1 MIKSIVKWTFV
12 ALTASVILA
21 SMALY
26 FAHHRVVTRGEFL
39 GLKIGETK
47 EEVFLKLVD
56 KQNVTSVS
64 PEVTEDLV
72 VNRNNIDDLSKLAGH
87 QAFIVRGPKT
97 SVRVY
102 VTSGYISEISSATAG
117 WQMESVAVG
126 VRVDA
131 VFPIIKN
138 YILNEP
144 NGRVFATIKNS
155 REVLVVEGVAA
166 IGNPEFAWLRQFDRW
181 AFFENDRHTAI
192 NLYFADGHLTKID
205 YKNYFAG

>member
-1 MIKSIVKWTFV
+1 MIKSILKWTLV
-12 ALTASVILA
+12 GLTASVFLA
-21 SMALY
+21 AVVLY
-26 FAHHRVVTRGEFL
+26 FTHHRVVTRGEFL

-56 KQNVTSVS
+56 KQNVTGIS

-87 QAFIVRGPKT
+87 QAFIVKGLKT

-102 VTSGYISEISSATAG
+102 VTSGYISEISPATAG

-155 REVLVVEGVAA
+155 REVLVVEGVA
-166 IGNPEFAWLRQFDRW
+166 GNYPPRRMSFRC
-181 AFFENDRHTAI
+181 
-192 NLYFADGHLTKID
+192 
-205 YKNYFAG
+205 